1 MTAPLVPLAQRG
13 AAGLFGLLA
22 QGFGG
27 RPLHPGGSAFA
38 ATLEVPGSTAPEL
51 ELFAEAGRR
60 SALVRFSRGFGLP
73 DPLPEVLSLAVKVPN
88 AYGPGRDQDFLL
100 TASGGPPVLRH
111 TFAAGR
117 SHLKRTYSTV
127 IPFTA
132 AGRRVVFGAV
142 ASPAGSG
149 VAGDLDELRAVAAR
163 GELMLDLRMAGLL
176 GPWQELAR
184 IRVGRPLTDDQERSL
199 GFNSDTTGGG
209 IEASGAI
216 NRVRGAAYAASLR
229 ARPR

>member
-1 MTAPLVPLAQRG
+1 MRTPLVPVVERG

-22 QGFGG
+22 RGVRG
-27 RPLHPGGSAFA
+27 RSLHPSGAAFA
-38 ATLEVPGSTAPEL
+38 ATLEVPGATAPEL
-51 ELFAEAGRR
+51 ELFGARSRR
-60 SALVRFSRGFGLP
+60 PAIVRFSRGFGLP
-73 DPLPEVLSLAVKVPN
+73 DPLPEILSLAIKVPD

-100 TASGGPPVLRH
+100 TASGGAPVLRH

-117 SHLKRTYSTV
+117 SHLNRTYSSV

-132 AGRRVVFGAV
+132 AGRRVLFGALPSPR
-142 ASPAGSG
+142 ASSRS
-149 VAGDLDELRAVAAR
+149 GDLDELRAVAAR
-163 GELMLDLRMAGLL
+163 GELTLELRIAGLL
-176 GPWQELAR
+176 APWRELATVR
-184 IRVGRPLTDDQERSL
+184 IGRPLEDGQERTL

-209 IEASGAI
+209 IEAVGAI